1 MEDVCCQVKMNVGE
15 KIEEKEKITWR
26 REFLAGFVALA
37 RLEMAVPDRP
47 AKIIY
52 CSKKYQETSHL
63 SLPFLFYRGYQSPPL
78 LRCI

>member
-1 MEDVCCQVKMNVGE
+1 VCVEQWMEDVCCQVKMNVGE

-52 CSKKYQETSHL
+52 CS
-63 SLPFLFYRGYQSPPL
+63 
-78 LRCI
+78 